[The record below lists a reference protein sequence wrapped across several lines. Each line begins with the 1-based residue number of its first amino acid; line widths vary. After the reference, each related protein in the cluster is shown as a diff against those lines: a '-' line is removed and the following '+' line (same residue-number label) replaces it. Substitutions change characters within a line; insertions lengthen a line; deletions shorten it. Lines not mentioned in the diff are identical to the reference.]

1 MRYKGKFL
9 VKQGEPVDLQR
20 VDPAST
26 GGYPDKQAAERRLER
41 DIEKLRNVQDVF
53 TASGRFALL
62 VIFQG
67 MDTAGKDGAITHVM
81 SGINPQGV
89 QVNSF
94 KEPSAEERRHDY
106 LWRCVKVMPE
116 RGRIGIFNR
125 SYYEDVLVTRVH
137 RELLGKSLPKSRA
150 EQAKFWQHR
159 YNDIN
164 SYERYLLR
172 NGTHVVKFFLHLS
185 RDEQR
190 QRLLTRL
197 KDRTKQWKFSLSD
210 VQQRAYWKQY
220 RAAYEACLSATST
233 AGAPWYVIPADHKWF
248 TRVAVADILI
258 DTFSSLRLEY
268 PQLPNALKKQLR
280 ELRVDLERS

>member
-1 MRYKGKFL
+1 MQYKGKFR
-9 VKQGEPVDLQR
+9 VKPGKPVDLR
-20 VDPAST
+20 RIDPGDT
-26 GGYPDKQAAERRLER
+26 GGYPHKEAACRKLER
-41 DIEKLRNVQDVF
+41 DIEKLRDAQDVF
-53 TASGRFALL
+53 IASGRYALL

-81 SGINPQGV
+81 SGVNPQGV

-137 RELLGKSLPKSRA
+137 RELLGDALPKSRTD
-150 EQAKFWQHR
+150 QAKFWQHR
-159 YNDIN
+159 YDDIN
-164 SYERYLLR
+164 AYERYLLR

-190 QRLLTRL
+190 RRLLARL

-210 VQQRAYWKQY
+210 VQQRSYWKQY
-220 RAAYEACLSATST
+220 RAAYESMVRATST
-233 AGAPWYVIPADHKWF
+233 AIAPWYVIPADHKWF
-248 TRVAVADILI
+248 TRVAVADILV
-258 DTFSSLRLEY
+258 DNVRSLRLEY
-268 PQLPNALKKQLR
+268 PRLPGALQKRLR
-280 ELRVDLERS
+280 GLRAELARS